1 MTGSPVFLAVA
12 LSLVSAIC
20 YAAAAVVQERTAAD
34 TTSVRGAL
42 ARGAWWGSVL
52 LNASGALL
60 HVVALRYGP
69 LTLVQ
74 PLGALS
80 LVLAVP
86 LGSLVSGRRTS
97 GSQWNGMAFTL
108 LGLTTLLAVTAS
120 GRGDTLDTTGVLLVA
135 LVAAAAV
142 TLLSAR
148 GGLAVAAA
156 SGIASGAGSTLAQ
169 KLAVG
174 PTLSWSTALV
184 ALLTVAFAVGGLLL
198 SQKAYRHGLGGPLA
212 LLTLV
217 NPVTAAAI
225 GITLLGEGF
234 RYGPTGTLLALAAA
248 AAAIHGV
255 TLLSRP
261 DATPAGVAGQEV
273 DRVGSLRPV
282 LVGASEAAGEGVERV
297 RRAGSVLVGG
307 SGAAGQDV
315 DRVGSLRPVLIGG
328 SQDVDRARRAGPALV
343 GVPGAA
349 GQDVGRV
356 GSLRP
361 VVVGAA
367 EVAGEGVDRARR
379 AGSVSVGG
387 PTAAGQAADR
397 VEPLSTARVGRSA
410 VGREVD
416 RLGPARPVPVGGPG
430 AAGQDVDRV
439 EPPRPVLVG
448 GSDTAG
454 QDVDRPRPPRP
465 VLLGSPHLEQ
475 NSGRARPALP
485 APAPPVRTEPLRPLP
500 VSVGLTGASRAM

>member
-1 MTGSPVFLAVA
+1 MTGSPVFLAVV

-20 YAAAAVVQERTAAD
+20 YAAAAVVQERTAAG

-97 GSQWNGMAFTL
+97 GTQWNGMALTL
-108 LGLTTLLAVTAS
+108 VGLTTLLAVTAS
-120 GRGDTLDTTGVLLVA
+120 GHGDTLSTGEVLLVA

-142 TLLSAR
+142 AMLSAR

-156 SGIASGAGSTLAQ
+156 SGIASGVGSTLAQ

-174 PTLSWSTALV
+174 PTLSWTTALV
-184 ALLTVAFAVGGLLL
+184 ALLTVAFAVAGLLL

-225 GITLLGEGF
+225 GLTLLDEGF
-234 RYGPTGTLLALAAA
+234 RHGTTGTLLALAGAA
-248 AAAIHGV
+248 AAVRGV

-261 DATPAGVAGQEV
+261 
-273 DRVGSLRPV
+273 
-282 LVGASEAAGEGVERV
+282 EAASDAGRVERV
-297 RRAGSVLVGG
+297 LVD
-307 SGAAGQDV
+307 GAAGV
-315 DRVGSLRPVLIGG
+315 GRVRSARSAVLGG
-328 SQDVDRARRAGPALV
+328 SRAEAGSGRVRVAGPVSFGGSAGGRGVGRVRVAGPALPALL
-343 GVPGAA
+343 GGSRAEQGSGESAA
-349 GQDVGRV
+349 GQ
-356 GSLRP
+356 
-361 VVVGAA
+361 
-367 EVAGEGVDRARR
+367 GV
-379 AGSVSVGG
+379 
-387 PTAAGQAADR
+387 GQAWA
-397 VEPLSTARVGRSA
+397 PL
-410 VGREVD
+410 
-416 RLGPARPVPVGGPG
+416 PALLDGSP
-430 AAGQDVDRV
+430 AGQDS
-439 EPPRPVLVG
+439 VG
-448 GSDTAG
+448 
-454 QDVDRPRPPRP
+454 
-465 VLLGSPHLEQ
+465 
-475 NSGRARPALP
+475 AR
-485 APAPPVRTEPLRPLP
+485 PAPPVTVPPVRAEPLRTLP
-500 VSVGLTGASRAM
+500 DSVELTGASRAM

>member
-34 TTSVRGAL
+34 TMSVRGAL
-42 ARGAWWGSVL
+42 ARGGWWGSVL

-97 GSQWNGMAFTL
+97 GTQWNGMAFTL

-120 GRGDTLDTTGVLLVA
+120 GRGDTLNTTGVLLVA

-225 GITLLGEGF
+225 GLTLLGEGF
-234 RYGPTGTLLALAAA
+234 RYGPTGTLLALTAAA
-248 AAAIHGV
+248 SAIHGV

-261 DATPAGVAGQEV
+261 TTAPAAVAGQEV
-273 DRVGSLRPV
+273 DRAGSLPPV
-282 LVGASEAAGEGVERV
+282 LVGASEAAGEGVDRA
-297 RRAGSVLVGG
+297 RRAGPVLVGG
-307 SGAAGQDV
+307 SETVGQDV
-315 DRVGSLRPVLIGG
+315 DRVRSLRPVLIGG
-328 SQDVDRARRAGPALV
+328 S
-343 GVPGAA
+343 
-349 GQDVGRV
+349 
-356 GSLRP
+356 
-361 VVVGAA
+361 
-367 EVAGEGVDRARR
+367 EGVDRARR
-379 AGSVSVGG
+379 AGPVLVGRSVAEQDV
-387 PTAAGQAADR
+387 DR

-410 VGREVD
+410 VGQEVEW
-416 RLGPARPVPVGGPG
+416 LGPVRPVLVGGPG
-430 AAGQDVDRV
+430 AAGQNVDAV
-439 EPPRPVLVG
+439 GPPRPVLVG
-448 GSDTAG
+448 GSETVG
-454 QDVDRPRPPRP
+454 QDVDRARPPRP

-475 NSGRARPALP
+475 NSGQARPTLP
-485 APAPPVRTEPLRPLP
+485 APPIRTEPLRRPLP

>member
-97 GSQWNGMAFTL
+97 GTQWSGMAFTL

-120 GRGDTLDTTGVLLVA
+120 GRGDTLNTTGVLLVA

-142 TLLSAR
+142 TVLSAR
-148 GGLAVAAA
+148 GGLAIAAA
-156 SGIASGAGSTLAQ
+156 SGIASGVGSTLAQ

-234 RYGPTGTLLALAAA
+234 RYGTTGTLLALTAA

-255 TLLSRP
+255 TLLSHPEPTPNPERVTPTRP
-261 DATPAGVAGQEV
+261 APADRPEAGQGTYRVRPARFALLGRSLAGQDMGRVRPARLALVGGPGAAGQEV
-273 DRVGSLRPV
+273 GRVGPAGPVSIWGSEAAGRDVGRVGRAGPVLVGRSVAGQGVGRLGPVGPV
-282 LVGASEAAGEGVERV
+282 LVGASEAAGR
-297 RRAGSVLVGG
+297 
-307 SGAAGQDV
+307 
-315 DRVGSLRPVLIGG
+315 
-328 SQDVDRARRAGPALV
+328 
-343 GVPGAA
+343 
-349 GQDVGRV
+349 DVGRV
-356 GSLRP
+356 G
-361 VVVGAA
+361 
-367 EVAGEGVDRARR
+367 R
-379 AGSVSVGG
+379 AG
-387 PTAAGQAADR
+387 
-397 VEPLSTARVGRSA
+397 
-410 VGREVD
+410 
-416 RLGPARPVPVGGPG
+416 
-430 AAGQDVDRV
+430 
-439 EPPRPVLVG
+439 PVLVG
-448 GSDTAG
+448 GSEAAG
-454 QDVDRPRPPRP
+454 QEVDRTGPPRP

-475 NSGRARPALP
+475 NSGRARPTLP
-485 APAPPVRTEPLRPLP
+485 VPAPPVRTEPPHPLP

>member
-97 GSQWNGMAFTL
+97 GTQWNGMAFTL

-120 GRGDTLDTTGVLLVA
+120 GRGATLNTTGVLLVA

-169 KLAVG
+169 KLAIG

-234 RYGPTGTLLALAAA
+234 RYGTTGTLLALTAA

-255 TLLSRP
+255 TVLSRP
-261 DATPAGVAGQEV
+261 ATGRTAPSDRSEAEQGTARVRPARLALLGRSVAGQDVGRARPARPALVGGPGAAGQDVE
-273 DRVGSLRPV
+273 RVGSLRPV
-282 LVGASEAAGEGVERV
+282 LVGVSEAAGEGVDRA
-297 RRAGSVLVGG
+297 RRAGPVLVGGPGAAGQDVERVGSLRPVLVGGPGAAGEGVDRARRAGPVLVGG

-315 DRVGSLRPVLIGG
+315 
-328 SQDVDRARRAGPALV
+328 
-343 GVPGAA
+343 
-349 GQDVGRV
+349 
-356 GSLRP
+356 
-361 VVVGAA
+361 
-367 EVAGEGVDRARR
+367 E
-379 AGSVSVGG
+379 
-387 PTAAGQAADR
+387 R
-397 VEPLSTARVGRSA
+397 VEPLSTARVGRSVA
-410 VGREVD
+410 GHEVD
-416 RLGPARPVPVGGPG
+416 RLGPVRPVLVGGPG
-430 AAGQDVDRV
+430 AAGQ
-439 EPPRPVLVG
+439 
-448 GSDTAG
+448 SDDPIG
-454 QDVDRPRPPRP
+454 PPRP
-465 VLLGSPHLEQ
+465 VLLGGPHLEQ
-475 NSGRARPALP
+475 NSGRARQAL
-485 APAPPVRTEPLRPLP
+485 PAPPVRTGPLRPLP

>member
-1 MTGSPVFLAVA
+1 MTGSPVFLAVV

-86 LGSLVSGRRTS
+86 LGSLVSGRRTT
-97 GSQWNGMAFTL
+97 GTQWNGMAFTL

-120 GRGDTLDTTGVLLVA
+120 GRGDTLNTTGVLLVA

-234 RYGPTGTLLALAAA
+234 RYGPTGTLLALTAA

-261 DATPAGVAGQEV
+261 TPGRAAPSDRPEAEQDTARTRPARFASPGRSVAGHEV
-273 DRVGSLRPV
+273 HRLGPVRPALVGGPTAAGQAADRVGSSRPV
-282 LVGASEAAGEGVERV
+282 LVGVSEVAGEDVDRA

-307 SGAAGQDV
+307 PGAVGQD
-315 DRVGSLRPVLIGG
+315 
-328 SQDVDRARRAGPALV
+328 
-343 GVPGAA
+343 
-349 GQDVGRV
+349 
-356 GSLRP
+356 
-361 VVVGAA
+361 
-367 EVAGEGVDRARR
+367 
-379 AGSVSVGG
+379 
-387 PTAAGQAADR
+387 ADR
-397 VEPLSTARVGRSA
+397 VEPLSTARVGRSVA
-410 VGREVD
+410 GREVD
-416 RLGPARPVPVGGPG
+416 RLGPVRPVLVGGPG
-430 AAGQDVDRV
+430 AAGQDVDRPR
-439 EPPRPVLVG
+439 PPRPVLVG

-465 VLLGSPHLEQ
+465 VLLGSPHLGQ

-485 APAPPVRTEPLRPLP
+485 APAPPERTEPLRPLP
-500 VSVGLTGASRAM
+500 VSVGLTGASRVM

>member
-52 LNASGALL
+52 LNACGALL

-97 GSQWNGMAFTL
+97 GTQWNGMGFTL

-120 GRGDTLDTTGVLLVA
+120 GRGDTLNTTGVLLVA

-156 SGIASGAGSTLAQ
+156 SGIASGVGSTLAQ

-184 ALLTVAFAVGGLLL
+184 ALLTVTFAVGGLLL

-217 NPVTAAAI
+217 NPVTASAI

-234 RYGPTGTLLALAAA
+234 RYGPTGTLLALTAA

-261 DATPAGVAGQEV
+261 DPTPATGRATPTRPAPS
-273 DRVGSLRPV
+273 DRPDAEQGT
-282 LVGASEAAGEGVERV
+282 ARV
-297 RRAGSVLVGG
+297 RPARFASLGRSV
-307 SGAAGQDV
+307 
-315 DRVGSLRPVLIGG
+315 
-328 SQDVDRARRAGPALV
+328 
-343 GVPGAA
+343 A

-356 GSLRP
+356 
-361 VVVGAA
+361 
-367 EVAGEGVDRARR
+367 
-379 AGSVSVGG
+379 
-387 PTAAGQAADR
+387 Q
-397 VEPLSTARVGRSA
+397 
-410 VGREVD
+410 
-416 RLGPARPVPVGGPG
+416 PA
-430 AAGQDVDRV
+430 
-439 EPPRPVLVG
+439 RPVLVG
-448 GSDTAG
+448 GPLGRTLRRGLAG
-454 QDVDRPRPPRP
+454 DPPSGAPTGRVTLAVPTSPRRQPHRPGP
-465 VLLGSPHLEQ
+465 LAAD
-475 NSGRARPALP
+475 ARE
-485 APAPPVRTEPLRPLP
+485 AP
-500 VSVGLTGASRAM
+500 SRAVSPCTSRPQTRSNTSLASPSSSRSAARRTRSTVTRCSGARSRSTAAPCAARSSSRSSSDSSPAVGDAEPASAAGHFDAQPQGVIDVSRGVVRRRRAYPDTDTGYLTLTDTRRTASPR